1 MTRNPRCVKASDAA
15 VDALCLMVENRFRH
29 LPVRPR
35 ASPPHAD
42 CVRSSRDESHA
53 WLQVLNAAGSVDS
66 VLDMRGCLY
75 DAIARLER
83 HLSHATNALSG
94 AMARSGLSSAA
105 SAPMVDSLVS
115 KLFAPTLSETL
126 GETLGAVSIPSD
138 VSITEAAAVVK
149 QRRGAVLVHEP
160 GFPAGIA
167 GILTSKDLLFRAV
180 AQGVD
185 PAGPVGAIMTRN
197 PDCMEA
203 SSTVLQALH
212 QLQYGGYRHVPVV
225 SAGQPLGVLDVLQLL
240 EAALSK
246 QREHSG
252 ALQQASAT
260 AGPSWRGFWDNAESL
275 IDQPA
280 YVPPTRRTLGEIH
293 NLPSL
298 PGSIHEESEL
308 DPPFKQAGSR
318 ATGSCT
324 EQSHGG
330 KSVGGEASF
339 LFKIADDGTVHR
351 VQNAGTSI
359 ASLRAAVL
367 ARLNVPPAMAAS
379 TVLLYEDD
387 EADRVIL
394 TTDTELR
401 DAVQAARGVGRDRIV
416 LHVKRTDVAASRQ
429 KTSGAAAAAVA
440 QPKPALSAHERVFLI
455 GSAAVMGT
463 IAVTVGALSRAR

>member
-1 MTRNPRCVKASDAA
+1 
-15 VDALCLMVENRFRH
+15 
-29 LPVRPR
+29 
-35 ASPPHAD
+35 
-42 CVRSSRDESHA
+42 
-53 WLQVLNAAGSVDS
+53 LQVLNAAGGVVS

-138 VSITEAAAVVK
+138 VSITEAAAVVR

-180 AQGVD
+180 AQGAD
-185 PAGPVGAIMTRN
+185 LAGPVGAIMTRN

-225 SAGQPLGVLDVLQLL
+225 SAGQPLGVLDVLQLI
-240 EAALSK
+240 EAALTK

-252 ALQQASAT
+252 ALEQASAST
-260 AGPSWRGFWDNAESL
+260 GPSWRGFWDNAESL

-298 PGSIHEESEL
+298 PGSIQEESE
-308 DPPFKQAGSR
+308 PPSKQAGSR
-318 ATGSCT
+318 TAGSCT

-330 KSVGGEASF
+330 KSAGSGDGSF
-339 LFKIADDGTVHR
+339 LFKIAEDGTVHR
-351 VQNAGTSI
+351 VQNAGVSI

-367 ARLNVPPAMAAS
+367 ARLGVPAAMAGS
-379 TVLLYEDD
+379 TALLYEDD
-387 EADRVIL
+387 EADRVSL
-394 TTDTELR
+394 TTDAELR
-401 DAVQAARGVGRDRIV
+401 EAVQAARAVGRDRIV
-416 LHVKRTDVAASRQ
+416 LHVKRAD
-429 KTSGAAAAAVA
+429 AAVPRPRA
-440 QPKPALSAHERVFLI
+440 SAAPARAAEQPKPALSAHERVFLI